1 MKIHR
6 FVGPWQLAV
15 GRMRID
21 DADVARQMRV
31 VLRLAV
37 GEQVVV
43 ADGLGMEAQC
53 TIADYQTDAVVL
65 ECSSVQLTTREPAR
79 KVTLFLSIL
88 KADHFESAC
97 RQATEAGVYEIVPVV
112 ASRTV
117 KHGVRVDRIE
127 KIVREAAEVA
137 GRAVVPRVHEA
148 MSFDDALSFAH
159 TLDMNVCFDTDPNA
173 RASVALRTAIRVG
186 VWIGP
191 EGGWHTSERETFDRL
206 GIARCTLGE
215 LVLRADTATT
225 VSVFMLAHKAVM

>member
-31 VLRLAV
+31 VLHLEV
-37 GEQVVV
+37 GEHVVV
-43 ADGLGMEAQC
+43 ANGVGMEAYC
-53 TIADYQTDAVVL
+53 TIAGYQADAVVL
-65 ECSSVQLTTREPAR
+65 ECSVVQLTTREPAR
-79 KVTLFLSIL
+79 KVTLFLSVL

-97 RQATEAGVYEIVPVV
+97 RQATEVGVYEIVPVV

-148 MSFDDALSFAH
+148 MSFDDALSLAH
-159 TLDMNVCFDTDPNA
+159 TLDVNVCFDTDPKA
-173 RASVALRTAIRVG
+173 QPLVASKAATRVG

-191 EGGWHTSERETFDRL
+191 EGGWHTSELETFDRL
-206 GIARCTLGE
+206 GVARCTLGE
-215 LVLRADTATT
+215 LILRADTATA
-225 VSVFMLAHKAVM
+225 VGVFMVAHKAVM

>member
-21 DADVARQMRV
+21 DPNVARQMRV
-31 VLRLAV
+31 VLRLEV
-37 GEQVVV
+37 GEHVVV

-53 TIADYQTDAVVL
+53 TIAGYQADAVVL
-65 ECSSVQLTTREPAR
+65 ECSSVQATTREPAR

-117 KHGVRVDRIE
+117 KHGVRIDRVE

-148 MSFDDALSFAH
+148 MSFDDALSLAH
-159 TLDMNVCFDTDPNA
+159 TLDVNICFDTDPKA
-173 RASVALRTAIRVG
+173 RAAVALKTVTRVG

-191 EGGWHTSERETFDRL
+191 EGGWHTSELETFDRL

-215 LVLRADTATT
+215 LVLRADTATA
-225 VSVFMLAHKAVM
+225 VSVFILAHKAVV